1 MNGVWRR
8 LHPDIVQKFSGF
20 GKHFPNAMR
29 EARHIAD
36 EAGIMGVDAD
46 YVE

>member
-20 GKHFPNAMR
+20 EKHFPNAVR
-29 EARHIAD
+29 ETGHIAD
-36 EAGIMGVDAD
+36 KAGIMRVDAD
-46 YVE
+46 DVE